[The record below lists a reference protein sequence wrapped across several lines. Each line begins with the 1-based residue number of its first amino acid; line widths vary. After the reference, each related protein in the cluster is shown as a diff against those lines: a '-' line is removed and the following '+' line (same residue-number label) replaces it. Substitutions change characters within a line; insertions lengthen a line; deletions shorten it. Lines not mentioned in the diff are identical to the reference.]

1 MSQCWF
7 IKEPPKVKVTLIYI
21 HPVIHEGFMD
31 VARRFVQTFE
41 QFPPG
46 YPHRTVIICNGGQAS
61 QVSRSIFA
69 PIAGCEFIP
78 HTNEAY
84 DVSSYQFASRT
95 FPCDLM
101 LFFGASSYFRNAG
114 WMKRVVDS
122 FIKHGDGLYGATA
135 NRGVQGHCYP
145 HVRSTGFWIPP
156 SLFNQYP
163 HRITRPDM
171 RYGFEHGK
179 ESLTGWVAREGY
191 PTLVVTTDNE
201 YPWSDWDAFPG
212 GYHRNNQ
219 EVMLFGDRLTCP
231 PYFAVP

>member
-1 MSQCWF
+1 MSDCWF
-7 IKEPPKVKVTLIYI
+7 IKEPAPVKVTLVYV
-21 HPVIHEGFMD
+21 HPVVNGDFD
-31 VARRFVQTFE
+31 DLARRFVATYRE
-41 QFPPG
+41 QPACF
-46 YPHRTVIICNGGQAS
+46 PHRIVVVTNGGPPKAS
-61 QVSRSIFA
+61 SREIFSGL
-69 PIAGCEFIP
+69 PVEFVP
-78 HTNEAY
+78 HSNEAY
-84 DVSSYQFASRT
+84 DVSAYQFASRT

-101 LFFGASSYFRNAG
+101 LFFGAASYFRKPG

-122 FIKHGDGLYGATA
+122 FVKHGEGLYGATA

-145 HVRSTGFWIPP
+145 HIRSSGFWIPP

-179 ESLTGWVAREGY
+179 EALTGWVAREGL

-201 YPWSDWDAFPG
+201 YPWADWDSFPG

-219 EVMLFGDRLTCP
+219 EVMLFGDRLTAP
-231 PYFAVP
+231 PYFGVP